1 MKVFLSPH
9 HDDETLFGA
18 FTLLRERPLVV
29 IVTDSYVQFNRGDG
43 ITNECRWAEA
53 RAATEILGCRVT
65 GLGIRDDQITPDDT
79 VKALRVFW
87 AACGHL
93 QKDLTAVYAP
103 AIQHGHPHHD
113 IIGEAAIKVFKG
125 KVPLWQYST
134 YSSRSP
140 FYANHGE
147 IEVRS
152 TPRERALK
160 AEAMAVYQSQMARSW
175 RHFSEADGKSEWLT
189 EVK

>member
-43 ITNECRWAEA
+43 ITNDGRWAEA
-53 RAATEILGCRVT
+53 RAAMEILGCELT
-65 GLGIRDDQITPDDT
+65 GLGIRDDQITYDQT
-79 VKALRVFW
+79 VEALRRFW
-87 AACGHL
+87 RFTVDG
-93 QKDLTAVYAP
+93 VYAP
-103 AIQHGHPHHD
+103 AIEHGHPHHD
-113 IIGEAAIKVFKG
+113 IIGQAALQVFRG
-125 KVPLWQYST
+125 RVPFWQYST

-140 FYANHGE
+140 FYSNDGA
-147 IEVRS
+147 IEVKGK
-152 TPRERALK
+152 PRERELK
-160 AEAMAVYQSQMARSW
+160 AQAMDVYRSQMPRSW
-175 RHFSEADGKSEWLT
+175 RHFKEADGKSEWLT

>member
-43 ITNECRWAEA
+43 ITNEGRWTETH
-53 RAATEILGCRVT
+53 AAMEILGCEVN
-65 GLGIRDDQITPDDT
+65 GLGVRDDRITFAA
-79 VKALRVFW
+79 VVERLRERFD
-87 AACGHL
+87 HRPIE
-93 QKDLTAVYAP
+93 AVYAP
-103 AIQHGHPHHD
+103 AIEHGHPHHD
-113 IIGEAAIKVFKG
+113 IIGEAALSVFRG
-125 KVPLWQYST
+125 KVPLLQYST

-140 FYANHGE
+140 FYSNHGA
-147 IEVRS
+147 IEVKG
-152 TPRERALK
+152 TPRERELK
-160 AEAMAVYQSQMARSW
+160 ALAMDVYRSQMARSW
-175 RHFSEADGKSEWLT
+175 RHFTEADGKSEWLT